1 MPKRKEEEQFATLGE
16 KDCWHT
22 YSLQMLQPA
31 HFSKVVSKILDG
43 NYSLVVTRFD
53 KTVTQKLN

>member
-1 MPKRKEEEQFATLGE
+1 MPKRKEEEQFAVLGE

-22 YSLQMLQPA
+22 YSLQMLSPT

-43 NYSLVVTRFD
+43 NYSLVVTRFE
-53 KTVTQKLN
+53 KPVTQKLN